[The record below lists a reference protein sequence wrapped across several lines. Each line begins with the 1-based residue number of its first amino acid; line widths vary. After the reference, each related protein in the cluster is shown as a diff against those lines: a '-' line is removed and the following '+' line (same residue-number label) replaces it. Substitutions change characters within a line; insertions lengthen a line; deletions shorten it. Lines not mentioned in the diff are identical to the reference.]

1 MVIFSVLCEVKP
13 NRDQS
18 PGFFF
23 INWELKLDSRNLTT
37 VSVSSVII
45 TCWKWALAGVSRPAS
60 GTDTRELVHFIH
72 TCPTIQAWSRC
83 TLIDVWERSTEKR
96 VERVGWFCSVCKC
109 VSREVEWSCTQDRK
123 QAVTSACSQ
132 LAAPHQA
139 LLTSPALRS
148 HHFITRVT
156 QEVDLMA
163 HTIRLTKLPPIGG
176 CLKFSAGTFMEE

>member
-23 INWELKLDSRNLTT
+23 INWELKLDSSNLTT

-72 TCPTIQAWSRC
+72 TCPTIQAWSRR

-96 VERVGWFCSVCKC
+96 VERVGGVGGG
-109 VSREVEWSCTQDRK
+109 V
-123 QAVTSACSQ
+123 
-132 LAAPHQA
+132 
-139 LLTSPALRS
+139 
-148 HHFITRVT
+148 
-156 QEVDLMA
+156 
-163 HTIRLTKLPPIGG
+163 KLHPGQKPGRYL
-176 CLKFSAGTFMEE
+176 CMQSAGRSTPGSPDKSCSPIPPLHNQGHTGSGPHGPHHMTYQASSHWWVPQV